1 MILDDEMIK
10 KVLSTNIKSAR
21 LEADLTQDMLAEKSN
36 ISLTFLKDI
45 ERCRSSVSLLTFICL
60 CKALNKTPNDVLRDF
75 FVDCNLN
82 DENLYNQIKI
92 LPDYEK
98 NAVFSLLKYF
108 NDNKENL

>member
-21 LEADLTQDMLAEKSN
+21 LEANFTQDELAEKSD

-45 ERCRSSVSLLTFICL
+45 ERCRSSVSILTLICL
-60 CKALNKTPNDVLRDF
+60 CKSLNTTPNDILRDF
-75 FVDCNLN
+75 FVDSNLN

-92 LPDYEK
+92 LPNYEK
-98 NAVFSLLKYF
+98 NAIYSLLKYF
-108 NDNKENL
+108 NDNKENI